1 MPGRHRQI
9 ASGEPKRVEQSTP
22 INARTRRLTPARLAL
37 NDFTEG
43 LRRWPL
49 WVAMGWQDIKTRYR
63 RSTLGP
69 FWLTLSM
76 GITVGAM
83 GALYAGL
90 FKLSLADYL
99 PHLTLGLLFW
109 TLISTALVEG
119 CQTFIASEGFIKQVR
134 IPFSAHVFRVICRN
148 YIIFLHNLVV
158 YIPVAILYGIVP
170 GWVGLLTIVGLALIA
185 VNAVWAVLLLG
196 MVCVRFRDIPQI
208 VASLLQV
215 AFFVTPIIWHPGAL
229 SGRQF
234 LVVRFNPFYHF
245 LEIVRAP
252 LLGQM
257 PALESWLAVG
267 LVTVVGW
274 AFTAWFFRRY
284 RARIPYWV

>member
-1 MPGRHRQI
+1 MKVFSGHDHIEPRSVEHQTTIMPLIRK
-9 ASGEPKRVEQSTP
+9 ASPAKR
-22 INARTRRLTPARLAL
+22 AL
-37 NDFTEG
+37 NDLMEG

-49 WVAMGWQDIKTRYR
+49 WVAMGSQDIKTRYR

-90 FKLSLADYL
+90 FKVSLADYL
-99 PHLTLGLLFW
+99 PSLTLGLLFW
-109 TLISTALVEG
+109 TLISTTLIDG

-158 YIPVAILYGIVP
+158 YLPVALLYGIVP
-170 GWVGLLTIVGLALIA
+170 GWAGLLTLPGLALIA
-185 VNAVWAVLLLG
+185 FNSVWAVLLLG
-196 MVCVRFRDIPQI
+196 MLCVRFRDIPQI

-215 AFFVTPIIWHPGAL
+215 AFFVTPIIWQAGAL
-229 SGRQF
+229 SGRRF

-252 LLGQM
+252 LLGQT
-257 PALESWLAVG
+257 PALESWIAVG

-274 AFTAWFFRRY
+274 SVTAWFFSRY

>member
-1 MPGRHRQI
+1 MNVPSDG
-9 ASGEPKRVEQSTP
+9 GPTEPRSVEQQTAIVALPPRKAFPSK
-22 INARTRRLTPARLAL
+22 LAL
-37 NDFTEG
+37 NDLVSG
-43 LRRWPL
+43 LQRWAL

-69 FWLTLSM
+69 FWLTMSM

-83 GALYAGL
+83 GTLYAGL

-109 TLISTALVEG
+109 ALIANTLTEG
-119 CQTFIASEGFIKQVR
+119 CQTFIASEGFIKQIR
-134 IPFSAHVFRVICRN
+134 IPFTAHVLRVVWRN

-158 YIPVAILYGIVP
+158 YLPVAVLYRVEP
-170 GWVGLLTIVGLALIA
+170 GWVGLLTIPGLVLIA
-185 VNAVWAVLLLG
+185 LNAVWAVLLLG

-208 VASLLQV
+208 VGSLLQV
-215 AFFVTPIIWHPGAL
+215 AFFVTPIIWHPSAL
-229 SGRQF
+229 TGRLLF
-234 LVVRFNPFYHF
+234 VVRFNPFYHF

-252 LLGQM
+252 LMGQM
-257 PALESWLAVG
+257 PALESWVAAG

-274 AFTAWFFRRY
+274 AFTAWFFTRF